1 MNTGTHATSE
11 VRSKSHLAIH
21 HMLYRYIYYIH
32 YSGPQPSESS
42 AQNSLSAMWTREMLD
57 LDFESEHTKMVNE
70 KIREH
75 IAKSKQS

>member
-1 MNTGTHATSE
+1 
-11 VRSKSHLAIH
+11 
-21 HMLYRYIYYIH
+21 MLYTLYYIH
-32 YSGPQPSESS
+32 YSGPLSSESS